1 MQRTVPC
8 KQPLNSETQPPHR
21 GCPVDHSGLSEAKTL
36 RQKPHVKA
44 VEQDAEGRWHI
55 YGYAEARAFL
65 RAEGT
70 RQAGFQAER
79 TAQLTKTMRDPI
91 LYQEGEAHREQR
103 TKTARFFTPKTTDDK
118 YRGFMEAFADEVL
131 ADFRRSSR
139 ADLSDLSMRMAVQVA
154 AQVVGLT
161 DSLRP
166 GMNRRIEAFFDQPV
180 QNAARFTRLRGWL
193 KNQLSV
199 AQFFFTDVQPAIR
212 ARRAQPRE
220 DVISHTL
227 AEGYRPTEIL
237 TECVTFAA
245 AGMVTTRE
253 FISVA
258 AWHLLE
264 HPELLKTYLEGEQ
277 KERYRILHELLR
289 LEPVVGTLFRRVTE
303 AVVLETDG
311 ERLTLPAGSQV
322 ALHISA
328 ANTDEAVVGDAPLAV
343 CPDRALPR
351 GVPEPVLSFGDGHHR
366 CPGAYVAIQ
375 ESDIFLRKLL
385 TLPGLRVARPPDL
398 GYNDLVQGY
407 ELRNFMVTVG

>member
-1 MQRTVPC
+1 
-8 KQPLNSETQPPHR
+8 
-21 GCPVDHSGLSEAKTL
+21 
-36 RQKPHVKA
+36 
-44 VEQDAEGRWHI
+44 
-55 YGYAEARAFL
+55 
-65 RAEGT
+65 
-70 RQAGFQAER
+70 
-79 TAQLTKTMRDPI
+79 
-91 LYQEGEAHREQR
+91 
-103 TKTARFFTPKTTDDK
+103 
-118 YRGFMEAFADEVL
+118 MEAFADEVL
-131 ADFRRSSR
+131 ADFRRSGR

-161 DSLRP
+161 DSRRS
-166 GMNRRIEAFFDQPV
+166 GMNRRIEAFFDQPA

-227 AEGYRPTEIL
+227 AEGYRPAEIL

-385 TLPGLRVARPPDL
+385 TMPGLRVARPPDL